1 MVPVDKSGSSEN
13 QVSLDELTME
23 SEWEIKS
30 RAHRC
35 ARTGKKFGQG
45 EYFYTLL
52 FRDAE
57 GFRRE
62 DISEEAWANR
72 NENIK
77 PFSFWRSRYE
87 APAPRSPEPLPKDD
101 AESLLR
107 RLIADRDP
115 ASANA
120 RYVLALMLE
129 RKRILRPVES
139 RDTSLLVYEHAATGE
154 TFVLAN
160 PGLSLESIPAIQSEV
175 HGMLARAFGKP

>member
-1 MVPVDKSGSSEN
+1 
-13 QVSLDELTME
+13 ME

-35 ARTGKKFGQG
+35 ARTGRQFEKG

-52 FRDAE
+52 FRDGE

-62 DISEEAWANR
+62 DISEEAWAAR
-72 NENIK
+72 NENIQ
-77 PFSFWRSRYE
+77 PFSFWRSKYE
-87 APAPRSPEPLPKDD
+87 PPEPPAPEPLPKND

-107 RLIADRDP
+107 RLVADQDP

-120 RYVLALMLE
+120 RYILALMLE

-139 RDTSLLVYEHAATGE
+139 RDAGVLVYEHAATGE
-154 TFVLAN
+154 SFVVPN
-160 PGLSLESIPAIQSEV
+160 PGLSLESIPAIQNEV
-175 HGMLARAFGKP
+175 YGMLARSFGPS

>member
-1 MVPVDKSGSSEN
+1 MQSD
-13 QVSLDELTME
+13 
-23 SEWEIKS
+23 WEIKS
-30 RAHRC
+30 RAHCC
-35 ARTGKKFGQG
+35 ARTGRPFAQG

-52 FRDAE
+52 FRDGE

-72 NENIK
+72 NENIQ

-87 APAPRSPEPLPKDD
+87 TRAPAAPEPLPKDD

-107 RLIADRDP
+107 RLIASQDP

-120 RYVLALMLE
+120 RYILALMLE

-139 RDTSLLVYEHAATGE
+139 RDTGLLVYEHAATGE
-154 TFVLAN
+154 TLVITN
-160 PGLSLESIPAIQSEV
+160 PHLSLENIPAVQNEV
-175 HGMLARAFGKP
+175 YGMLARSIGKS

>member
-1 MVPVDKSGSSEN
+1 M
-13 QVSLDELTME
+13 Q

-30 RAHRC
+30 RAHCC
-35 ARTGKKFGQG
+35 ARTGKQFGQG

-52 FRDAE
+52 FRDGE

-72 NENIK
+72 NENIE
-77 PFSFWRSRYE
+77 PFSFWRSKYE
-87 APAPRSPEPLPKDD
+87 TREPSAPEPLPKDD

-107 RLIADRDP
+107 RLIANQDP

-120 RYVLALMLE
+120 RYILALMLE

-139 RDTSLLVYEHAATGE
+139 RDAGLLVYEHSASGE
-154 TFVLAN
+154 TFVVSN
-160 PGLSLESIPAIQSEV
+160 PDLSIESIPAVQNEV
-175 HGMLARAFGKP
+175 YGMLARSFCKS

>member
-1 MVPVDKSGSSEN
+1 M
-13 QVSLDELTME
+13 Q

-30 RAHRC
+30 RAHCC
-35 ARTGKKFGQG
+35 ARTGKQFGQG

-52 FRDAE
+52 FRDGE

-72 NENIK
+72 NENIE
-77 PFSFWRSRYE
+77 PFSFWRSKYE
-87 APAPRSPEPLPKDD
+87 ARAPSAPEPLPKDD

-107 RLIADRDP
+107 RLIANQDP

-120 RYVLALMLE
+120 RYILALMLE

-139 RDTSLLVYEHAATGE
+139 RDAGLLVYEHAATGE
-154 TFVLAN
+154 TFVVITN
-160 PGLSLESIPAIQSEV
+160 PRPLP
-175 HGMLARAFGKP
+175 

>member
-1 MVPVDKSGSSEN
+1 M
-13 QVSLDELTME
+13 Q

-30 RAHRC
+30 RAHCC
-35 ARTGKKFGQG
+35 ARTGKQFAQG

-52 FRDAE
+52 FRDGE

-72 NENIK
+72 NENIE
-77 PFSFWRSRYE
+77 PFSFWRSKYE
-87 APAPRSPEPLPKDD
+87 ARAPSAPEPLPKDD

-107 RLIADRDP
+107 RLIANQDP

-120 RYVLALMLE
+120 RYILALMLE

-139 RDTSLLVYEHAATGE
+139 RDAGLLVYEHSAYRRD
-154 TFVLAN
+154 LRR
-160 PGLSLESIPAIQSEV
+160 LESRP
-175 HGMLARAFGKP
+175 LP